1 MKKFLTLTIIA
12 LVALIALSTNVNA
25 AETAVSTWA
34 DLKTALEGTEYDTVT
49 LENSVTVSTEETLD
63 LNGKTLILKQKL
75 VVDGDELTITGNG
88 KITSSEAGDLIVV
101 KQGSSLIVENGI
113 LENTAYDNGVVRI
126 EGNPTD
132 TDEKTTLTV
141 KADAKLRGNYCVYIP
156 AVGGFGVVINVY
168 GTLEAITENNGY
180 NEGSIG
186 ISVNGTLQST
196 TGNVPEIYI
205 HDGAVITTEEGKTDD
220 VNDDDA
226 PAIYAAGYAIWNI
239 SGGSITGSEALS
251 IKAGKFN
258 ITGGTFAGNGKYVN
272 PATPEGSGSEATGSA
287 ISITANSGYS
297 KNVEMKISNAEVTS
311 ENGFAISESTTLGVG
326 TAVNSIEVT
335 SGDFSGKEGAVF
347 VANTDEIG
355 KFVKGGT
362 FSSSVAEFIDANSGL
377 TNKEEDGIN
386 YVGMLHTITGVDTEY
401 GKVTPDKTE
410 AVKGQTIKLT
420 VEPKDGYRLKNLV
433 VVDGPESFSIDV
445 TDSKTFVM
453 PDVNVTVIAIFEAIP
468 EAPENPGSDEP
479 TAPVEPG
486 NPDSAE
492 PENSDPEEPTTPIE
506 PGNSGAM
513 GETEQEPTDDKEVEQ
528 EPSDDKESDKE
539 TNISEDLKEEGKDDT
554 PTTGSV
560 DMVVYISA
568 IIAAVALTGIV
579 IVKKYTK

>member
-1 MKKFLTLTIIA
+1 MKKILTLTIITLIA
-12 LVALIALSTNVNA
+12 LFALSTNVNA
-25 AETAVSTWA
+25 AETTVSTWV
-34 DLKTALEGTEYDTVT
+34 DLKTALEGTEYDTIT
-49 LENSVTVSTEETLD
+49 LENSVTVLAQETLD
-63 LNGKTLILKQKL
+63 LNGKTLILNQKL
-75 VVDGDELTITGNG
+75 IVDGGKLTITGNG
-88 KITSSEAGDLIVV
+88 KITSSVASDLIVV

-141 KADAKLRGNYCVYIP
+141 KADAKLRGNYCVYVP
-156 AVGGFGVVINVY
+156 AVGQFGIVIDIY
-168 GTLEAITENNGY
+168 GILEAITENNGY

-186 ISVNGTLQST
+186 ISINGSLQST
-196 TGNVPEIYI
+196 TGNVPEINIYE
-205 HDGAVITTEEGKTDD
+205 GAVITTEEGETGD

-239 SGGSITGSEALS
+239 RGGSITGSEALS

-326 TAVNSIEVT
+326 TAVNSIEVA

-355 KFVKGGT
+355 KFVTGGT
-362 FSSSVAEFIDANSGL
+362 FSSNVLEFIDTNSGL
-377 TNKEEDGIN
+377 TNKQENGIN
-386 YVGMLHTITGVDTEY
+386 YVGILHTITGVDTEY

-410 AVKGQTIKLT
+410 AVKGQTIELT
-420 VEPKDGYRLKNLV
+420 VETKEGYKLKSLV
-433 VVDGPESFSIDV
+433 VVDGPESISIDV
-445 TDSKTFVM
+445 TDSKTFEM
-453 PDVNVTVIAIFEAIP
+453 PDANVSVIAIFEEMP
-468 EAPENPGSDEP
+468 VEPENPDSGEPIIPSEPQNPDLEEPENPDSEEP
-479 TAPVEPG
+479 TTAVEPG
-486 NPDSAE
+486 N
-492 PENSDPEEPTTPIE
+492 T
-506 PGNSGAM
+506 GAM
-513 GETEQEPTDDKEVEQ
+513 GEAEQ
-528 EPSDDKESDKE
+528 EPSDDKE
-539 TNISEDLKEEGKDDT
+539 TNINQDSKEEGKDDT
-554 PTTGSV
+554 PKTGSV
-560 DMVVYISA
+560 DIVVYVSA
-568 IIAAVALTGIV
+568 IITVIALAGIV